1 MNNIELMREHLN
13 RIKEELSKIPNKERD
28 WTEYRKIYMKL
39 KYRLNTEERE
49 RQLNYSKKYYHTVA
63 KINA

>member
-1 MNNIELMREHLN
+1 MDIENLRTELSN
-13 RIKEELSKIPNKERD
+13 IKEELSKIPNKQRD

-39 KYRLNTEERE
+39 KYRLNAKERE